1 MVKKNKKT
9 LHKFPSFQPAVSLDL
24 DRDDA
29 QTKAS
34 YYREKAKVRN
44 TEKSTKNWIT
54 KFEEFRVCA
63 NYSVPL
69 SELDDVSLLQQQLVE
84 CISTMKRNDGCE
96 YKATSIKQAVDALN
110 RYLVCHSPILRIN
123 LHDKY
128 MFPDLHNVLHGKMCD
143 LQEHGFGET
152 SGSVAIN
159 PRQILQILQH
169 PRMNTSSPE
178 GLLYRIFFQLSIILA
193 MRGGEHYDL
202 KIDQFKSDGHDGLQ
216 FFRYT
221 SKNNQRGIQ
230 GGKAQ
235 IISIPADD
243 SGPCTDIKYYLSK
256 RPDLSDDNFYLQ
268 PNPSWLENGIWYKTS
283 HIGKNRLN
291 KFMQNI
297 GRETQIDI
305 PIELLSNHS
314 GRKTATQVLQDE
326 EIPEQAIMQLTGH
339 KSVQGV
345 RAYKTINEEQQLNTL
360 KTLINITDDKLSSK
374 QNNSSSQDNSI
385 NDNVEITKSRVPL
398 QEISLSANS
407 LGNEIPIFQN
417 CTFSNVSFYIQK

>member
-29 QTKAS
+29 QAKAS

-84 CISTMKRNDGCE
+84 YISTMKRND
-96 YKATSIKQAVDALN
+96 
-110 RYLVCHSPILRIN
+110 
-123 LHDKY
+123 
-128 MFPDLHNVLHGKMCD
+128 
-143 LQEHGFGET
+143 
-152 SGSVAIN
+152 
-159 PRQILQILQH
+159 
-169 PRMNTSSPE
+169 
-178 GLLYRIFFQLSIILA
+178 
-193 MRGGEHYDL
+193 
-202 KIDQFKSDGHDGLQ
+202 DGHDGLQ

-297 GRETQIDI
+297 GRE
-305 PIELLSNHS
+305 LLSNHS

-345 RAYKTINEEQQLNTL
+345 RAYKTINEEQQLNL
-360 KTLINITDDKLSSK
+360 SSVILINVFKVLSSK

-407 LGNEIPIFQN
+407 LGNEVPIFQN

>member
-1 MVKKNKKT
+1 
-9 LHKFPSFQPAVSLDL
+9 
-24 DRDDA
+24 
-29 QTKAS
+29 
-34 YYREKAKVRN
+34 
-44 TEKSTKNWIT
+44 
-54 KFEEFRVCA
+54 
-63 NYSVPL
+63 
-69 SELDDVSLLQQQLVE
+69 
-84 CISTMKRNDGCE
+84 
-96 YKATSIKQAVDALN
+96 
-110 RYLVCHSPILRIN
+110 
-123 LHDKY
+123 
-128 MFPDLHNVLHGKMCD
+128 MFPDLHNVLHGKMRD

-152 SGSVAIN
+152 SDSVAIN

-169 PRMNTSSPE
+169 SRMNTSSPE

-216 FFRYT
+216 FFHYT

-297 GRETQIDI
+297 GLETQIDI

-314 GRKTATQVLQDE
+314 GRKTTTQVLQDE

>member
-1 MVKKNKKT
+1 MT
-9 LHKFPSFQPAVSLDL
+9 HKLRLPII
-24 DRDDA
+24 
-29 QTKAS
+29 
-34 YYREKAKVRN
+34 VRKQN
-44 TEKSTKNWIT
+44 
-54 KFEEFRVCA
+54 
-63 NYSVPL
+63 
-69 SELDDVSLLQQQLVE
+69 ELDDVSLLQQQLGE
-84 CISTMKRNDGCE
+84 YISTMKRNDGCE

-110 RYLVCHSPILRIN
+110 RYLMH
-123 LHDKY
+123 
-128 MFPDLHNVLHGKMCD
+128 D

-159 PRQILQILQH
+159 PQQILQILQH

-178 GLLYRIFFQLSIILA
+178 GLLYRIFFRLSIILA
-193 MRGGEHYDL
+193 MRGEEHYDL
-202 KIDQFKSDGHDGLQ
+202 KIDQFKSDGHD
-216 FFRYT
+216 
-221 SKNNQRGIQ
+221 
-230 GGKAQ
+230 
-235 IISIPADD
+235 
-243 SGPCTDIKYYLSK
+243 DIKYYLSK
-256 RPDLSDDNFYLQ
+256 RPDLSEDNFYLQ

-345 RAYKTINEEQQLNTL
+345 RAYKKINEEQQLNTL

-385 NDNVEITKSRVPL
+385 NDNVEITKSRVSL